1 MNRPISPPKSDRTS
15 ERTRPPGTL
24 PKRVAFTDQEAAV
37 IDFVESGICLG
48 LARDGILDRVTRKR
62 DYVIADKV
70 VLTCD
75 LSFPCLAS
83 RRHEDMI
90 ARTPFRR
97 CRRCGI

>member
-1 MNRPISPPKSDRTS
+1 M
-15 ERTRPPGTL
+15 
-24 PKRVAFTDQEAAV
+24 

-75 LSFPCLAS
+75 LSFACLAA

-90 ARTPFRR
+90 GHAFSAMQTVWDFDAIRHAAGADPSGEIAQGRGATTPFHA
-97 CRRCGI
+97 G